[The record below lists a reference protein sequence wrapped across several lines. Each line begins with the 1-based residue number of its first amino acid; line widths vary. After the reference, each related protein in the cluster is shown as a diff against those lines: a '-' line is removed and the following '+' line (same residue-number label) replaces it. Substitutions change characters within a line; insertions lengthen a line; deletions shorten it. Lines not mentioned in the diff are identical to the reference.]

1 MRSLSEIK
9 VMAIVRLALNRP
21 YTFIYAD
28 GRNLGKLFV
37 RFEDRLDASACG
49 EICEQ
54 RFRMFRE
61 AGSRFKL
68 KILLT
73 RLFRDRNHDISAK
86 SATSAKTPITS
97 QPTSSAFSN
106 T

>member
-73 RLFRDRNHDISAK
+73 RLFREIETTIFPRNPRLPRK
-86 SATSAKTPITS
+86 PR
-97 QPTSSAFSN
+97 
-106 T
+106 